1 MTLTDDSREARFS
14 GLYASTFDALL
25 GFALRR
31 VARPED
37 AADVVAETFLVAWRR
52 FDDIPPGD
60 EARLWL
66 YGVARR
72 TLANQRRGAERRMAL
87 TERIGS
93 RLRRELAA
101 AVPDPADRITE
112 QVVVREALDRLAD
125 RDREVL
131 ELTAWEGLTG
141 PEIAVV
147 LGVSEVA
154 VRARLSRAR
163 RRFREAGGHGPPEDG
178 HVPVKS
184 ITTAHVHEEHR

>member
-1 MTLTDDSREARFS
+1 MTDDSREARFS

-31 VARPED
+31 VSRPED
-37 AADVVAETFLVAWRR
+37 AADVVAETFLTAWRR

-72 TLANQRRGAERRMAL
+72 TLANQRRSAERRLAL
-87 TERIGS
+87 TDRIGS

-101 AVPDPADRITE
+101 AVPDPADGVTE
-112 QVVVREALDRLAD
+112 QVVVREALARLAD

-141 PEIAVV
+141 PEIAQV

-163 RRFREAGGHGPPEDG
+163 KRYRAAAGHSPPDDG
-178 HVPVKS
+178 HVPLDRL
-184 ITTAHVHEEHR
+184 TTTHGPKEHR